1 MKQERFSV
9 RERNSTQAELGGIIV
24 SVVQTLGDRATIVV
38 GHPGLPNIERMLHVG
53 GALLF
58 ETSDGLFEVRVM
70 SISGSEV
77 AMLLT
82 YVSPQPG
89 IAGGFVD
96 QDQSNSPFT
105 PSELVE
111 IAKSLQHIR
120 LIMSERSDVAPEK
133 LDFISRKLD
142 EMQAASERFGRKDWK
157 NLFIGTFTNT
167 IFAAALDST
176 VAKALFDAAG
186 TALSWLWGEGLKL
199 LGN

>member
-142 EMQAASERFGRKDWK
+142 EMQAASERFGKRTGRISLSELSRI
-157 NLFIGTFTNT
+157 LFLLLLLIQQLQKLFLMQQVQPYRGFG
-167 IFAAALDST
+167 
-176 VAKALFDAAG
+176 AKA
-186 TALSWLWGEGLKL
+186 
-199 LGN
+199 